1 MFGYKLIREVE
12 IENLKKQVSDIKTI
26 ANTQA
31 NRIIELE
38 KTIKEQEATIANL
51 TTQTATVKSEH
62 VEEKTEKPVK
72 KVRRKSSKKN
82 TKKEE

>member
-31 NRIIELE
+31 NRIVELE
-38 KTIKEQEATIANL
+38 KTVKEQESVIANL
-51 TTQTATVKSEH
+51 TNATKVNSE
-62 VEEKTEKPVK
+62 VNEEKIEKPVK

>member
-51 TTQTATVKSEH
+51 TTQSAAVKSEH